1 MRKISNTSKKI
12 SMRKSLLLMMVLLV
26 TALYGTAQV
35 TTSSMSGLVTQ
46 SGNQIVAGA
55 TIKATHVPSGT
66 VYSTSTT
73 TAGRYN
79 LANMRVGGPY
89 RVEVTYVG
97 QQAVI
102 YEDVYLQLGEPL
114 TLNTAFADGGLK
126 LDEVTISPLRSAT
139 NLDKTGT
146 STHISRQQI
155 NKLPSFTRSI
165 SDFTRITPQANGNSF
180 AGRDGRYNNVQIDG
194 ANFNNGF
201 GLNDDPLPGGGGL
214 SIDAIEQIQ
223 VNIAPYDVRQGGFT
237 GAGINAVTRSGNNK
251 FQGSAYYFVQND
263 QLQGTKINGDLV
275 SGVQPSSDKTF
286 GFRLGGPIIKNKLFF
301 FVNAERSNLEGP
313 SAGAVNPW
321 RASDNGVSVPAD
333 NITRVKRS
341 DLEAVRNHL
350 INQWGYNPGRYEGYA
365 DGKSNT
371 ISWLAR
377 LDWNINNNHKLAFRI
392 NSTENEIPFLTNG
405 TSGAYPRANNNYS
418 RVSQNA
424 MSFENSMYFN
434 ANNVFSS
441 TLELNSRFNNN
452 ISNQFLVTYSNI
464 ESGRSSPSAEFPF
477 IDIGDGLGTESTW
490 QNYISAGYELF
501 TYNNA
506 VKNKN
511 YIVTNNVNISSGRHE
526 IVVGASFEMQEFK
539 NNYMRNGTSYYRY
552 ASVADF
558 LKTGTPGEVAP
569 IQFALTYP
577 YPGQQPWAIVNYA
590 LPSLY
595 VQDKFTVTD
604 RFTLTAGIRAEIPM
618 FTNSLVAN
626 PVVDGLDLLDVN
638 GQVTNYASGEWPKT
652 RLMVSPRLGFR
663 WDVEGD
669 RSFIVRGGTGI
680 FAGRVPFVWLT
691 NQPSNTGAIQ
701 NGIEPGSYAAS
712 APWINQIRFNPDKL
726 HWLENVPAGAGNVFI
741 TSPGAG
747 VPGSLALV
755 DSDFKMPQIYRVNV
769 GADKRIAN
777 TPLTLVADL
786 MYTKDLQDVYQ
797 FGANRKEATQTMYD
811 GRPYYPNAA
820 AYTYNSSLGGNAGSV
835 LMNTDQGHSFNLS
848 LGVNLDNYKGLS
860 GSLFY
865 NHTSAQT
872 TTDNSGSNASSAWGA
887 TPNIG
892 SPNDIF
898 LASSMGALPHRVVG
912 HLSYE
917 FGGLKYG
924 QTTVSVYY
932 SGAHQGRYSFTYNG
946 DVNGDAI
953 GGDLLFIPTNASDVN
968 FVPANGFTVEQQR
981 AAFNELMNNVSYL
994 SDNKGKMADR
1004 NAVLMPWYN
1013 RFDVRILQDL
1023 FTNIGGSKNS
1033 IQLSLDFVNFAN
1045 LLNSDWGV
1053 RKQLIPNASTP
1064 LSVVTRGTNPTFR
1077 MNTANIDG
1085 NVVLPTEM
1093 YQDVRTLGT
1102 TWSMQFGLRYIF
1114 N

>member
-1 MRKISNTSKKI
+1 
-12 SMRKSLLLMMVLLV
+12 MRKSLLLMMMLLMSV
-26 TALYGTAQV
+26 FAVNAQV

-46 SGNQIVAGA
+46 SGDQAVAGA
-55 TIKATHVPSGT
+55 TVRATHVPSGT
-66 VYSTSTT
+66 VYSTSTNGV
-73 TAGRYN
+73 GRYN

-89 RVEVTYVG
+89 RVELTFVG
-97 QQAVI
+97 QQPVV
-102 YEDVYLQLGEPL
+102 YEDIYLQLGEPFG
-114 TLNTAFADGGLK
+114 LNLAFSDSGMM
-126 LDEVTISPLRSAT
+126 LDEISVSAGRT
-139 NLDKTGT
+139 SLNVDKTGT

-155 NKLPSFTRSI
+155 TNLPSFSRSI

-237 GAGINAVTRSGNNK
+237 GAGINAVTRSGTNT

-263 QLQGTKINGDLV
+263 QLQGTKIKGDLV

-301 FVNAERSNLEGP
+301 FVNAEKSNLEGP
-313 SAGAVNPW
+313 AAGAVNSW
-321 RASDNGVSVPAD
+321 TASDNGVAVPAD
-333 NITRVKRS
+333 NITRVRRS

-365 DGKSNT
+365 DGKSST

-377 LDWNINNNHKLAFRI
+377 LDWNINNDHKLAFRV

-405 TSGAYPRANNNYS
+405 NSGAYPRASGSFN

-424 MSFENSMYFN
+424 MSFENSMYFS
-434 ANNVFSS
+434 ANNVFST
-441 TLELNSRFNNN
+441 TLELNSRLSNN
-452 ISNQFLVTYSNI
+452 ISNQFLATYSKI
-464 ESGRSSPSAEFPF
+464 ETGRSSPSAEFPF
-477 IDIGDGLGTESTW
+477 IDIGNAADNLGPNSNTW

-506 VKNKN
+506 VQNDN
-511 YIVTNNVNISSGRHE
+511 YIITNNVNISAGRHQL
-526 IVVGASFEMQEFK
+526 VVGASFEMQEFK

-552 ASVADF
+552 ASVEDF
-558 LKTGTPGEVAP
+558 LRTGTPAEQAP
-569 IQFALTYP
+569 LQFALTYP

-590 LPSLY
+590 LPSVY
-595 VQDKFTVTD
+595 IQDKFTVTD

-618 FTNSLVAN
+618 FTNSLASN
-626 PVVDGLDLLDVN
+626 PVVDGLDLLNVD

-652 RLMVSPRLGFR
+652 RLMVSPRVGFR
-663 WDVEGD
+663 WDAQGD
-669 RSFIVRGGTGI
+669 ESLIVRGGTGL

-712 APWINQIRFNPDKL
+712 APWIGGIRFNPDKL
-726 HWLENVPAGAGNVFI
+726 HWLNNVPAGAEDVFI
-741 TSPGAG
+741 EGPGDG

-755 DSDFKMPQIYRVNV
+755 DPNFKMPQIYRANI

-777 TPLTLVADL
+777 TPFSVVADV

-797 FGANRKEATQTMYD
+797 FGANRKAATETMYD
-811 GRPYYPNAA
+811 GRPYFANAA
-820 AYTYNSSLGGNAGSV
+820 AYTNNSLLGGNAGSV
-835 LMNTDQGHSFNLS
+835 LTNTTEGHSFNVS
-848 LGVNLDNYKGLS
+848 VGVNLDTYKGLS
-860 GSLFY
+860 GALFY
-865 NHTSAQT
+865 SHTTAQT
-872 TTDNSGSNASSAWGA
+872 TTDNAGSNASSAWGA
-887 TPNIG
+887 TPNLG

-898 LASSMGALPHRVVG
+898 LASSSGALPHRVVG
-912 HLSYE
+912 NLAYE
-917 FGGLKYG
+917 FGGNRYG
-924 QTTVSVYY
+924 KTTVSVYY
-932 SGAHQGRYSFTYNG
+932 SGSHQGRYSFTYNG

-953 GGDLLFIPTNASDVN
+953 GGDLLFIPNNAADIN
-968 FVPANGFTVEQQR
+968 FVPANGFSVEEQR
-981 AAFNELMNNVSYL
+981 AAFNELMSNVSYL
-994 SDNKGKMADR
+994 SDNKGKIADR

-1013 RFDVRILQDL
+1013 RFDVKILQDL

-1033 IQLSLDFVNFAN
+1033 LQFSVDFVNFAN

-1064 LSVVTRGTNPTFR
+1064 LSAVTRGTNPTFR

-1085 NVVLPTEM
+1085 AVVLPTEM